1 MFKLNVE
8 RGRLM
13 MIVFLALAGIMAVL
27 FVVSFNKYK
36 DITEAP
42 DIKTDGFKFFLP
54 TGLLI
59 LDAFRYGYTTAY
71 DRRLLAAITEIS
83 GGRQALLLL
92 RLHWAKKIVL
102 LLAGLLFAVL
112 TGALSKP
119 DAGYA
124 FFCILL
130 LGGVVWLPDR
140 ELFEKVS
147 KRRREIQLEFP
158 DFMNKLTLLVN
169 AGLPVVRAWERIATD
184 ARKET
189 PLYMEVKLTLQDIKA
204 GKPEHRA
211 YEEFAK
217 RCRIHEITR
226 FITVILQNIRK
237 GNSELVPILRV
248 FANDCWELRKNIA
261 KRYGEEASTKMLLP
275 MMLMFMAVLLIV
287 GTPAVLALRNI

>member
-1 MFKLNVE
+1 MT
-8 RGRLM
+8 
-13 MIVFLALAGIMAVL
+13 IVFLVLAGMTAIL
-27 FVVSFNKYK
+27 FVISLNKYN
-36 DITEAP
+36 DTTAAP
-42 DIKTDGFKFFLP
+42 DIKLDAFKAFLP

-71 DRRLLAAITEIS
+71 DRRLLAAITELS

-92 RLHWAKKIVL
+92 RLHWSKKIVL
-102 LLAGLLFAVL
+102 LLAGILFA
-112 TGALSKP
+112 ALIGTLSTV
-119 DAGYA
+119 DTGYA
-124 FFCILL
+124 FFCIML
-130 LGGVVWLPDR
+130 LGGLIWLPDH
-140 ELFEKVS
+140 ELFEKVK
-147 KRRREIQLEFP
+147 KRRLEIQLEFP
-158 DFMNKLTLLVN
+158 DFINKLTLLVN
-169 AGLPVVRAWERIATD
+169 AGLPVVRAWERIATET
-184 ARKET
+184 RKET
-189 PLYMEVKLTLQDIKA
+189 PLYMELKLTLQDIKA

-248 FANDCWELRKNIA
+248 FANDCWEMRKNIA

-275 MMLMFMAVLLIV
+275 MMLMFLAVLLIV